1 MEGFAIEELG
11 QHLANLRNTG
21 RAADEDDLVDLVFS
35 DFISALTAV
44 RQHFLDTGNALLEFG
59 HAELLELIAVHEV
72 VVVLTI
78 GESVNLDLSSDSSR
92 KSFLGILARRSE
104 SVHGTLVA
112 RDIDASLGLE
122 VILAEFDKPVV
133 DVLATEM
140 GVAISGFDRDNAI
153 IYGKE
158 GDIEGAATEVEDQNE
173 LLLLGL

>member
-44 RQHFLDTGNALLEFG
+44 LQHLLDTGHALFEDVL
-59 HAELLELIAVHEV
+59 AELLELITVHDV
-72 VVVLTI
+72 VVVLTV
-78 GESVNLDLSSDSSR
+78 GECLNLDRSSDSIR
-92 KSFLGILARRSE
+92 KSYLGLLASISE

-112 RDIDASLGLE
+112 RDVVPGLGLE
-122 VILAEFDKPVV
+122 VILAEFDKLVV

-140 GVAISGFDRDNAI
+140 GIATGGLDRDSAI
-153 IYGKE
+153 F
-158 GDIEGAATEVEDQNE
+158 D
-173 LLLLGL
+173 

>member
-1 MEGFAIEELG
+1 M
-11 QHLANLRNTG
+11 
-21 RAADEDDLVDLVFS
+21 
-35 DFISALTAV
+35 
-44 RQHFLDTGNALLEFG
+44 
-59 HAELLELIAVHEV
+59 
-72 VVVLTI
+72 VVLAI
-78 GESVNLDLSSDSSR
+78 GESLNLDLSSDSSR
-92 KSFLGILARRSE
+92 KSFLGIHARRSE